1 MRALVYGGAFNPP
14 TIAHIE
20 LADFARKAAGFDKVI
35 FVPSKMR
42 YITDDQKKD
51 FAFDD
56 ETRLAMLR
64 ECAKAHEWMEVS
76 DYEIKAAEQPRTY
89 TTMQYLKEQGYEC
102 RLLFG
107 SDKLPELAGG
117 WKFIDE
123 ICTQFGI
130 CCMVRNNEPVEKMIA
145 EDPYL
150 STISQYIEII
160 HTPSDYQDVS
170 SSKVR
175 ALYTQIRDLEKQMNT
190 MVPEEIRHYLDGKD

>member
-64 ECAKAHEWMEVS
+64 ECAKAHEWMKVISEHVCFMQDETVVCRRLRSAREVP
-76 DYEIKAAEQPRTY
+76 AAR
-89 TTMQYLKEQGYEC
+89 G
-102 RLLFG
+102 
-107 SDKLPELAGG
+107 
-117 WKFIDE
+117 
-123 ICTQFGI
+123 
-130 CCMVRNNEPVEKMIA
+130 MI
-145 EDPYL
+145 
-150 STISQYIEII
+150 
-160 HTPSDYQDVS
+160 
-170 SSKVR
+170 
-175 ALYTQIRDLEKQMNT
+175 
-190 MVPEEIRHYLDGKD
+190 

>member
-35 FVPSKMR
+35 FVPSKMH

-76 DYEIKAAEQPRTY
+76 DYEIKAAEQQLRFPEFC
-89 TTMQYLKEQGYEC
+89 LEQ
-102 RLLFG
+102 R
-107 SDKLPELAGG
+107 
-117 WKFIDE
+117 
-123 ICTQFGI
+123 
-130 CCMVRNNEPVEKMIA
+130 
-145 EDPYL
+145 
-150 STISQYIEII
+150 
-160 HTPSDYQDVS
+160 
-170 SSKVR
+170 
-175 ALYTQIRDLEKQMNT
+175 
-190 MVPEEIRHYLDGKD
+190 